1 MDNISDTKELC
12 LILNSA
18 MEIDT
23 LTFESSMDDI
33 EEWDSLGHLSILAAL
48 DSRLD
53 GKIADISA
61 LAEASSVVSIF
72 EILTKHIHDK
82 QNI

>member
-1 MDNISDTKELC
+1 MDKISGTEELC
-12 LILNSA
+12 SILNSA

-23 LTFESSMDDI
+23 LTVQSSMDDI
-33 EEWDSLGHLSILAAL
+33 EEWDSLGHLNILAAL

-61 LAEASSVVSIF
+61 MAEASSVESIV
-72 EILTKHIHDK
+72 EILTEHKLM
-82 QNI
+82 

>member
-1 MDNISDTKELC
+1 MDKISDTKELC
-12 LILNSA
+12 SILNSA

-33 EEWDSLGHLSILAAL
+33 EEWDSLGHLNILAAL

-61 LAEASSVVSIF
+61 LAEASSVVSIV
-72 EILTKHIHDK
+72 EILTEHKLM
-82 QNI
+82 

>member
-18 MEIDT
+18 LEIDT

-72 EILTKHIHDK
+72 EILTKHK
-82 QNI
+82 LM

>member
-1 MDNISDTKELC
+1 MDRISGTEELC
-12 LILNSA
+12 SILNSS

-23 LTFESSMDDI
+23 LTVESTMDEL

-53 GKIADISA
+53 GKIADIEA
-61 LAEASSVVSIF
+61 LAEASSVKAIV
-72 EILTKHIHDK
+72 EILTEHKLM
-82 QNI
+82 

>member
-72 EILTKHIHDK
+72 EILTKHK
-82 QNI
+82 LM